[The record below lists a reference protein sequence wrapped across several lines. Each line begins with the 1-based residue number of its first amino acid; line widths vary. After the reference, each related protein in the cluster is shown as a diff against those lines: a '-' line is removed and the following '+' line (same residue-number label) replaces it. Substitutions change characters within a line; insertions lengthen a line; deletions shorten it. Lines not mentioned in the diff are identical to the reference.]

1 MIKQVNTEEFK
12 NEIKEGI
19 VFVDFFANWCG
30 PCKMLSPVVEQLSEE
45 IKDVKFLKVDVD
57 LANEIA
63 VEYGVMSI
71 PTLIMFKDGKE
82 VAKQIGLMPKD
93 ALIDFIN
100 ENK

>member
-30 PCKMLSPVVEQLSEE
+30 PCKMLSPVIEQLSEE

>member
-45 IKDVKFLKVDVD
+45 IKDIKFLKVDVD

>member
-45 IKDVKFLKVDVD
+45 IKDVNFLKVDVD

-71 PTLIMFKDGKE
+71 PTLIMFKGGKE

>member
-30 PCKMLSPVVEQLSEE
+30 PCKMLSPVLEGLSEE
-45 IKDVKFLKVDVD
+45 INDVKFIKVDVD
-57 LANEIA
+57 NANEIA
-63 VEYGVMSI
+63 LEYSIMSI

-82 VAKQIGLMPKD
+82 VAKKIGLIPKS